1 MFLKGASPS
10 NITEQTTNPVQKA
23 FKIVCKN
30 CEITSEPLLPPRV
43 AEMRM
48 WVPYFL
54 MMVSMNC

>member
-1 MFLKGASPS
+1 MQHVSKTQTMCKTDLK
-10 NITEQTTNPVQKA
+10 QCVKPVNQAWKCA
-23 FKIVCKN
+23 N
-30 CEITSEPLLPPRV
+30 EISEPLLPPRV